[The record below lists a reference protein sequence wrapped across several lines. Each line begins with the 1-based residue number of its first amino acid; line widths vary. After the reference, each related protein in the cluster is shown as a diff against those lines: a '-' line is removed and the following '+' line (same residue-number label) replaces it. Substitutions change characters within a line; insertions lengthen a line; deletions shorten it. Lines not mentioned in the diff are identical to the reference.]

1 MTDTLT
7 RSVGGSGGRGQPS
20 SARLLGA
27 RLADAVRTQLA
38 ERDRRAEIEVVEL
51 RELATDIAQ
60 NLVTAV
66 ESTALAKA
74 KAAVT
79 GADALVLVSPVFNAA
94 PAGLVK
100 SFLDLFTADDLGG
113 MPILLAATG
122 GTARHSLVIDHGLRP
137 ITAYLRM
144 WAMPTGVFVATEEWG
159 ATGGPT
165 DRIARAAGEL
175 ADFLA
180 RTPRREV
187 VDPYADVVPFSQL
200 LAR

>member
-1 MTDTLT
+1 MTDPT
-7 RSVGGSGGRGQPS
+7 RIVVISGGLGQPS
-20 SARLLGA
+20 SSRLLGD

-38 ERDRRAEIEVVEL
+38 ERDQETEVEVVEL
-51 RELATDIAQ
+51 RQYATEIAQ
-60 NLVTAV
+60 TLITGV
-66 ESTALAKA
+66 ESTRLAEVKA
-74 KAAVT
+74 TVSA
-79 GADALVLVSPVFNAA
+79 ADAIVLVSPVFNAA
-94 PAGLVK
+94 VSGLVK

-144 WAMPTGVFVATEEWG
+144 WAVPTGVFVATEEWG

-165 DRIARAAGEL
+165 ARIARAAGEL

-180 RTPRREV
+180 RTPRRETI
-187 VDPYADVVPFSQL
+187 DPYESVVRFSQL
-200 LAR
+200 LGR